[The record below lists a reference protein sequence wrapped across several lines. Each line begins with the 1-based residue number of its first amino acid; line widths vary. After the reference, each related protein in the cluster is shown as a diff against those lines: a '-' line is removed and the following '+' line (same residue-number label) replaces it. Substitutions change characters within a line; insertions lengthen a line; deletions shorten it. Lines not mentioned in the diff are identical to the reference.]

1 MARLSAAA
9 RKALPGKVFAGG
21 IDESKGK
28 GDAKRRR
35 FPIPDKAHA
44 RSALRLLSR
53 AKGLSAAAKA
63 RIRSRANAKLG
74 NSSTRRGLRRG
85 KR

>member
-1 MARLSAAA
+1 MAVLKAAA
-9 RKALPGKVFAGG
+9 RKRLPDSAFAGG
-21 IDESKGK
+21 IDETKGK

-44 RSALRLLSR
+44 RSALRLLGR
-53 AKGLSAAAKA
+53 AKGLSSGEKS

-74 NSSTRRGLRRG
+74 KSKQKGLRG
-85 KR
+85 AFNG

>member
-1 MARLSAAA
+1 MAKLKAAA
-9 RKALPGKVFAGG
+9 RKRLPDSAFAGG
-21 IDESKGK
+21 IDKTKGK

-44 RSALRLLSR
+44 RSALRLLPK
-53 AKGLSAAAKA
+53 AKGLSSADKV

-74 NSSTRRGLRRG
+74 KSRGLRSMTDG
-85 KR
+85 

>member
-1 MARLSAAA
+1 MAKLSAAA
-9 RKALPGKVFAGG
+9 RKRLPSSTFAGG

-44 RSALRLLSR
+44 RSALRLLPK
-53 AKGLSAAAKA
+53 AKGLSSADRT
-63 RIRSRANAKLG
+63 RIRARANAKLG
-74 NSSTRRGLRRG
+74 KSRGLRKMNDG
-85 KR
+85 

>member
-9 RKALPGKVFAGG
+9 RKALPSSAFAGG
-21 IDESKGK
+21 IDKTKGK

-44 RSALRLLSR
+44 RSALRLLGR
-53 AKGLSAAAKA
+53 AKGLSSGAKA
-63 RIRSRANAKLG
+63 RIRARANAKLG
-74 NSSTRRGLRRG
+74 KSRGLRQMNDG
-85 KR
+85 